1 MADAGCQEQSTCPLP
16 PRPRSQQESL
26 TGSCAESS
34 NITQSFSVNS
44 ARLFFC
50 TGRAFVG
57 QPRACTQSRFR
68 GSPTCAVSTLPGSSP
83 QLPSRPTLFSVL
95 FFRPYFRSSGDP
107 GCRPAAWALKF
118 FRASMAPSKPPV
130 SSKYGAFKTSSLS
143 KTFWSR
149 SNFVLG
155 GADVLRTCNR
165 LAQNRILSPSKFL
178 PLPPFQLALQSL
190 KKLASDQAPGRIV

>member
-1 MADAGCQEQSTCPLP
+1 MLQSDLQDFFSSTLLAHRRGGGAGATTVCTLQEEAALADAGSQEQSTCPLP

-57 QPRACTQSRFR
+57 QPRACAQSRFR

-118 FRASMAPSKPPV
+118 F
-130 SSKYGAFKTSSLS
+130 
-143 KTFWSR
+143 
-149 SNFVLG
+149 
-155 GADVLRTCNR
+155 
-165 LAQNRILSPSKFL
+165 
-178 PLPPFQLALQSL
+178 
-190 KKLASDQAPGRIV
+190 